1 MTKTVVIVGAGFTGL
16 PTAHKL
22 LIYTAPKVAEKL
34 EVILISP
41 NSHFYWNLAAVR
53 GVIPGAIPDE
63 QLFFPIADA
72 LSRYPSENFEFV
84 LGKAGGLQPGNN
96 TVHVVNNDGSTRDII
111 YDQLVIATGSTI
123 RGDLPFKSLGTH
135 ENTVAALHS
144 LQRDIGNAA
153 SIIIAGAGATG
164 VETAGELAAAY
175 GSKKQITLI
184 CAGDKVLHTSDVLPS
199 VSQTVENDLN
209 KLGVKLI
216 HKTKVE
222 TFTKEKN
229 GQTKLV
235 LSDGETLTTDLYLPL
250 FGIQINTGWLP
261 PSFLDEAGNVQL
273 DAYMRVKGTSNVWG
287 IGDVGNLEPKQV
299 TSTDAQIIDLAEN
312 LDFVLTDRE
321 SQIKE
326 HKVADKKM
334 IFITLGR
341 SYATGQIS
349 WWKVWG
355 WLVAYIK
362 GRKIFVD
369 SAPNYVNGKGLR
381 HKPM

>member
-1 MTKTVVIVGAGFTGL
+1 MVKTVVIVGAGFTGL

-22 LIYTAPKVAEKL
+22 LIYTAPKVTEKL
-34 EVILISP
+34 KVILVSP

-72 LSRYPSENFEFV
+72 FSRYPSENFEFV
-84 LGKAGGLQPGNN
+84 LGKADRLVLENN
-96 TVHVVNNDGSTRDII
+96 TVLVAVNDGSTREIVF
-111 YDQLVIATGSTI
+111 DQLVIASGSTI
-123 RGDLPFKSLGTH
+123 RGDLPFKPLGTH
-135 ENTVAALHS
+135 ENTVNALHL
-144 LQRDIGNAA
+144 LQKEILNAA
-153 SIIIAGAGATG
+153 SITIAGAGATG
-164 VETAGELAAAY
+164 VETAGEIAAAY
-175 GSKKQITLI
+175 GNKKEITLI

-199 VSQTVENDLN
+199 VSQTVENDLK
-209 KLGVKLI
+209 KLGVKAI
-216 HKTKVE
+216 YNTKVE
-222 TFTKEKN
+222 TSTKESS

-235 LSDGETLTTDLYLPL
+235 LSSGESLTTDLYLPL
-250 FGIQINTGWLP
+250 FGIQLNTGWLP
-261 PSFLDEAGNVQL
+261 PNILDEAGNVQL
-273 DAYMRVKGTSNVWG
+273 DSNMRVKGATNVWG

-312 LDFVLTDRE
+312 LDCVLTGRE
-321 SQIKE
+321 SQVKE
-326 HKVADKKM
+326 HKIADKKM
-334 IFITLGR
+334 IFITLGK

-369 SAPNYVNGKGLR
+369 SAPSYVSGKELR